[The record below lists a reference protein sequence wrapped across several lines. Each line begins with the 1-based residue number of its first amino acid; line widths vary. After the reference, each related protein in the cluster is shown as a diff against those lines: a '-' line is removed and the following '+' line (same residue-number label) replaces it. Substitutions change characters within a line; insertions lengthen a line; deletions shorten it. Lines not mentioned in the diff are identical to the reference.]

1 MWELIVGFGK
11 LAWAMVS
18 SAFLLYKQLSG
29 IQNDILAAALGVSP
43 IVITILGFLV
53 GRLIKY
59 VKST

>member
-1 MWELIVGFGK
+1 MWELIIGLGK
-11 LAWAMVS
+11 LIWAMVS

-29 IQNDILAAALGVSP
+29 IQNDFLAAALGVSP

>member
-1 MWELIVGFGK
+1 MWELIIGLGK
-11 LAWAMVS
+11 LTWAMVS
-18 SAFLLYKQLSG
+18 SAFLLHKQLSG
-29 IQNDILAAALGVSP
+29 IQNDFLAAALGVSP